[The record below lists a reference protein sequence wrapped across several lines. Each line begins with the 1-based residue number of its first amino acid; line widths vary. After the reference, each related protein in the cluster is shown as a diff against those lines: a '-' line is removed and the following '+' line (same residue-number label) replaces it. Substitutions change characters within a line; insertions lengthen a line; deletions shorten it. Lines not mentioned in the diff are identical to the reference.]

1 MRVRILW
8 EETEKIRYPNDR
20 HILERLESKQV
31 AVAGDDEVGGGLKRA
46 FQDPVIRNVLK
57 DHDPDRRLH
66 DRRSASDELEGG
78 RDVFFTL
85 MKLGSEDACGLGQ
98 DWNGRKERRVLAL
111 SVEKGILREAA

>member
-1 MRVRILW
+1 M
-8 EETEKIRYPNDR
+8 
-20 HILERLESKQV
+20 SV
-31 AVAGDDEVGGGLKRA
+31 ASDDEVGGGLNRA

-85 MKLGSEDACGLGQ
+85 IKLGLEEACGLGQ
-98 DWNGRKERRVLAL
+98 DWNGRKERRVLVL
-111 SVEKGILREAA
+111 SVEKGLLREAT